1 MNKPKPSFIKNLKPT
16 NLEGPWRVS
25 LFHWEVAPDGP
36 VHGHVVEAV
45 EASDLELA
53 RLAARRLLDTAIPQG
68 TKLITLEIATSR
80 LIDGGQI

>member
-1 MNKPKPSFIKNLKPT
+1 MKPSFLKNLKPQ
-16 NLEGPWRVS
+16 NPEGPWRVS

-36 VHGHVVEAV
+36 VHGHVAEAI

-53 RLAARRLLDTAIPQG
+53 RLAARRLLGSPIPQG
-68 TKLITLEIATSR
+68 TKLITLEIATSS